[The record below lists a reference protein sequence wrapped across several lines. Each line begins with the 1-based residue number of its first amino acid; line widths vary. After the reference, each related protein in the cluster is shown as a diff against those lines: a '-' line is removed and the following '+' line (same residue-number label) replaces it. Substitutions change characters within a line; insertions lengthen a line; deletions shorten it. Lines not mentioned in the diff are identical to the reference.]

1 MWKKENRIGRT
12 AKNFS
17 ILQPDNNENA
27 ALSIQN
33 LTKVY
38 ENGIKAVNNVS
49 FEVQAGQFFALLGR
63 NGAGKSTIIGT
74 VCSLVNKSSGTVKV
88 FGTDIDENFSR
99 AKSYLGVVPQ
109 EFNFNPF
116 NTPMHIVSYQAGFYG
131 VPRALAIER
140 THKYLKALGIWHM
153 RDKIARSLSGGMKR
167 RLMVARALVHEPK
180 LLILDEPTAGVDIET
195 RHSMWGYFKQLN
207 DSGVTV
213 ILTTHYLEDA
223 ERLCR
228 SVGIIEQGE
237 LVWNSDMKSL
247 TGRIQ
252 QETYLLDLI
261 NELHSVPKKFNR
273 VMRMVDT
280 NTAELD
286 INRGESIELAL
297 STLARLGIQVASVR
311 NKANRL
317 ENLFLELTN
326 SNRNEQEIQHDG
338 IANDAHLS

>member
-12 AKNFS
+12 AKELS
-17 ILQPDNNENA
+17 SLKPGDNENA

-38 ENGIKAVNNVS
+38 DNGITAVNDVS

-88 FGTDIDENFSR
+88 FGTDIEENFSL

-167 RLMVARALVHEPK
+167 RLMVARALVHEPR

-195 RHSMWGYFKQLN
+195 RHSMWEYFKQLN
-207 DSGVTV
+207 DNGVTV

-247 TGRIQ
+247 TGRIK

-261 NELHSVPKKFNR
+261 NELHSVPEKFNHI
-273 VMRMVDT
+273 MRIVDT

-326 SNRNEQEIQHDG
+326 SNRNEQENQ
-338 IANDAHLS
+338 NDRIENYPYLS